1 MVCAASNSG
10 PLVCTRHVFGAGTI
24 GKIFISDA
32 HKERGGSAVFSFVV
46 HRTIAAGGRSKLVDP
61 RSCAG
66 GTRRRDRCD
75 GIATLTFAA
84 SIARRAP
91 VCETLAFW
99 PPCCSRDQCS
109 PFVPSWKFP
118 PVGAAPATGAGTA
131 YPHVTAQRAGLSGRH
146 RHGILVWT
154 SGRGFSSSRL
164 ESARRCPMC
173 GSRAAGP
180 LVPERQGAF
189 GALRCSARMVEVP
202 NPAKFLG

>member
-109 PFVPSWKFP
+109 PFVPS
-118 PVGAAPATGAGTA
+118 
-131 YPHVTAQRAGLSGRH
+131 
-146 RHGILVWT
+146 
-154 SGRGFSSSRL
+154 RGSSR
-164 ESARRCPMC
+164 
-173 GSRAAGP
+173 
-180 LVPERQGAF
+180 Q
-189 GALRCSARMVEVP
+189 
-202 NPAKFLG
+202 